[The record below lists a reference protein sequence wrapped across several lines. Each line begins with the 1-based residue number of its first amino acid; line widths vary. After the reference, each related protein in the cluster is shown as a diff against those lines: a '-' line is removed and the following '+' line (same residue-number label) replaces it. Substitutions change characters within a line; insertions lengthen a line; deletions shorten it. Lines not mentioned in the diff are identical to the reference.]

1 MFLTEKI
8 EKSIKS
14 RKPEKNNQKT
24 KQAIRPNR
32 HLKTMNQL
40 EKRLAIT
47 EKSIKS
53 RKPEKNNRKNQTSY

>member
-1 MFLTEKI
+1 LKNQLNQENQKKI
-8 EKSIKS
+8 TK
-14 RKPEKNNQKT
+14 KT

-53 RKPEKNNRKNQTSY
+53 RKPDKNNRKNQTSY